1 MFQGRTMVSHN
12 DTIAV
17 GSTLIGADHPCF
29 VIAEAGVNHNGS
41 VNRALQLIDA
51 AAIAGANAVKFQ
63 TFKASRIA
71 TKGAAQAAYQI
82 RNLGQEQSQ
91 LDMLTQL
98 ELTDSD
104 HQTLVDHCRSRD
116 ILFMSTPFDEL
127 SADLLTDLGVEIFKL
142 PSGEMTNIPFLEHV
156 AGKGRPL
163 VVSTGMCSL
172 GEVEDAVAAIESA
185 GNQDFVL
192 LHCVSNY
199 PADPADVNLR
209 AMATMRSAFGRP
221 VGYSDH
227 TMGIEVGVASVALGA
242 CVLEKHFTLDRS
254 LPGPD
259 HKASLEPDEL
269 VQLISSIRTVELAL
283 GTGIKKAT
291 AAEKETA
298 RAARKSLV
306 TIAEIPAGTTLTP
319 DLIAIKRPGTG
330 LPPAMKPYIV
340 DRCTAA
346 TLPAGHVL
354 RLEDVA

>member
-1 MFQGRTMVSHN
+1 MPGKISMVSQN
-12 DTIAV
+12 DSIVVGDRTIGV
-17 GSTLIGADHPCF
+17 GHPCF

-41 VNRALQLIDA
+41 VDRALQLIDA
-51 AAIAGANAVKFQ
+51 AAEAGADAVKFQ
-63 TFKASRIA
+63 TFNASRIA
-71 TKGAAQAAYQI
+71 TKDAAQAAYQI
-82 RNLGQEQSQ
+82 RNLGKQQSQ
-91 LDMLTQL
+91 LEMLTQL
-98 ELTDSD
+98 ELSDSA
-104 HQTLVDHCRSRD
+104 HKTLVSHCRERD

-142 PSGEMTNIPFLEHV
+142 PSGEMTNLPFLKYV
-156 AGKGRPL
+156 AGKRRPL
-163 VVSTGMCSL
+163 IVSTGMCSL
-172 GEVEDAVAAIESA
+172 GEVEDAVSTIESVDGSA
-185 GNQDFVL
+185 FVL

-209 AMATMRSAFGRP
+209 AMATLRAAFGRP

-227 TMGIEVGVASVALGA
+227 TMGIEVGMAAVALGA

-259 HKASLEPDEL
+259 HKASLEPHEL
-269 VQLISSIRTVELAL
+269 VQLVTGVRTVESAL
-283 GTGIKKAT
+283 GTGIKRAT

-298 RAARKSLV
+298 QAARKSLV

-330 LPPAMKPYIV
+330 LPPAMQPYIL
-340 DRCTAA
+340 DRCTAT
-346 TLPAGHVL
+346 TLPAGHII

>member
-1 MFQGRTMVSHN
+1 
-12 DTIAV
+12 
-17 GSTLIGADHPCF
+17 
-29 VIAEAGVNHNGS
+29 
-41 VNRALQLIDA
+41 
-51 AAIAGANAVKFQ
+51 
-63 TFKASRIA
+63 
-71 TKGAAQAAYQI
+71 
-82 RNLGQEQSQ
+82 
-91 LDMLTQL
+91 
-98 ELTDSD
+98 
-104 HQTLVDHCRSRD
+104 
-116 ILFMSTPFDEL
+116 
-127 SADLLTDLGVEIFKL
+127 
-142 PSGEMTNIPFLEHV
+142 
-156 AGKGRPL
+156 
-163 VVSTGMCSL
+163 
-172 GEVEDAVAAIESA
+172 
-185 GNQDFVL
+185 
-192 LHCVSNY
+192 
-199 PADPADVNLR
+199 
-209 AMATMRSAFGRP
+209 MATMRSAFGRS

-269 VQLISSIRTVELAL
+269 IQLVSSIRIVELSM

-298 RAARKSLV
+298 KAARKSLV

-340 DRCTAA
+340 DRCTAT

>member
-1 MFQGRTMVSHN
+1 MVSQN

-17 GSTLIGADHPCF
+17 GSRTIGPGHPCF

-41 VNRALQLIDA
+41 VDRALQLIDA
-51 AAIAGANAVKFQ
+51 AAEAGADAVKFQ
-63 TFKASRIA
+63 TFNASRIA
-71 TKGAAQAAYQI
+71 TKDAAQAAYQM
-82 RNLGQEQSQ
+82 RNLGRQQSQ
-91 LDMLTQL
+91 LEMLTQL
-98 ELTDSD
+98 ELSDSA
-104 HQTLVDHCRSRD
+104 HETLVSHCRERG

-127 SADLLTDLGVEIFKL
+127 SADLLLNLGVEIYKL
-142 PSGEMTNIPFLEHV
+142 PSGEMTNLPFLKYV
-156 AGKGRPL
+156 ASKRRPL
-163 VVSTGMCSL
+163 IVSTGMCSL
-172 GEVEDAVAAIESA
+172 GEVEEAVSTIESID
-185 GNQDFVL
+185 GSEFVL

-209 AMATMRSAFGRP
+209 AMATMRAAFGRA

-227 TMGIEVGVASVALGA
+227 TMGIEVGVAAVALGA

-259 HKASLEPDEL
+259 HKASLEPTEL
-269 VQLISSIRTVELAL
+269 VQLITSIRTVESAL
-283 GTGIKKAT
+283 GTGIKQAT

-330 LPPAMKPYIV
+330 LPPAMKPYIL
-340 DRCTAA
+340 DRCTAT
-346 TLPAGHVL
+346 TLPAGHIL
-354 RLEDVA
+354 RMEDVA